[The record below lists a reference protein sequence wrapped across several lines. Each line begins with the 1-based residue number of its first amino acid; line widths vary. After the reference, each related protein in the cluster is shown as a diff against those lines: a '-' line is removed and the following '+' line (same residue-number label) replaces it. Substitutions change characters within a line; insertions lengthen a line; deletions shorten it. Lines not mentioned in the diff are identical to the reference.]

1 MESRSVPDRMASSQ
15 GVMIMIEVHECV
27 KGEQVAKLEERVK
40 VLEKEV
46 SANEN
51 NIEKFNIKFET
62 QYKLSE
68 AIAVMVEQMKTMNIN
83 IVNISNDFNNLSN
96 DVKDVKKKVD
106 ADKMQTIEEKYREA
120 RAQLGIWEKY
130 KVTIITSIILAILGV
145 VYTTIGL

>member
-1 MESRSVPDRMASSQ
+1 
-15 GVMIMIEVHECV
+15 
-27 KGEQVAKLEERVK
+27 
-40 VLEKEV
+40 
-46 SANEN
+46 
-51 NIEKFNIKFET
+51 
-62 QYKLSE
+62 
-68 AIAVMVEQMKTMNIN
+68 MKTMNIN